1 MSKNGLFMRFSYNYL
16 IIFFV
21 DFAYKFKVNRGEYSH
36 EFSSEI
42 LVFDGCVRVSFMARY
57 D

>member
-16 IIFFV
+16 IIFSV
-21 DFAYKFKVNRGEYSH
+21 DFANKFKVNRDEYSH
-36 EFSSEI
+36 ELSSEI